1 LTNAVKHGMLY
12 AIEQS
17 GDIML
22 HIVGID
28 IGSVALSMV
37 VMDEK
42 GAVSN
47 SFYQFHQGAIADTL
61 RQMLS
66 RIEITRIGGIAMTQ
80 SGPDLLQNAER
91 FDSQIAM
98 IAAVKKY
105 HDEIGSILFVGG
117 ENFGLITF
125 NKEGDYERFR
135 SNSSCAAGT
144 GSFLDQQAK
153 RLNLKSIETLST
165 VAFCNQSNTPKIA
178 TRCAV
183 FAKTDLIHAQQE
195 GYSVGQISDGL
206 CEGLAKNVI
215 DALIPD
221 SNIRTPLILAG
232 GVSMNSGVV
241 KHFRDLLQSEPI
253 IGEYSPLYG
262 AIGAALLYREEI
274 EPAPLGAK
282 SWDELF
288 ISEQKEKTYGYP
300 PLQLTLSR
308 YPEFSTN
315 SSYLYQPENNHAA
328 IEVDIYRPVQK
339 IQDVYLGI
347 DIGSTS
353 TKAVLINSQNDVL
366 AGLYTQTSGQPVKAV
381 QALFEAI
388 ANIAENL
395 ACEFVFDG
403 VGATGSGR
411 KFIGR
416 IINADLIIDEI
427 TAHARAAFELNNE
440 ADTII
445 EIGGQDAKFTTMK
458 NGMVTS
464 SVMNNVCAAGTGSF
478 IEEQANKLSVP
489 LTDYAARALNTPSPI
504 SSDRCT
510 VFMERDINN
519 YLTEGYSVNEVL
531 ASVLHSVCENYLAK
545 VAVEAAIG
553 QSVCFQ
559 GATARNQALVAA
571 FEHRLKKPIFVSK
584 FCHLTGALG
593 SALILAENAVHHSAF
608 RGLTLYR
615 ENIPVE
621 NEVCELCRNNCKI
634 NKVTVQGETVAFGFL
649 CGRDYDTKHYVVT
662 SKKQYDL
669 IKLRS
674 LVFPLAKKPASFKK
688 RVKIGIPNA
697 LYLAE
702 EMPLW
707 KHFFATLGV
716 ETVTSENLKNA
727 IKTGKKLAGAEFCA
741 PMNAFFG
748 HVQHLAD
755 KCDYIF
761 LPFYLEAAKGKDED
775 FRYYCYYTQ
784 FAAALSAGMKSL
796 HLKNKTI
803 MPVIDHHSFQS
814 RIELFSILKSI
825 LNTGYWEIYNAYEA
839 ALAFYN
845 EGRSNL
851 LNVYEREKPADGE
864 ISVALLGRPY
874 AIMQNA
880 MNKGIPD
887 IFSSLNIKSFYQ
899 DMLPIDAEDLS
910 EIDPLLK
917 RMHWNYAARI
927 LKTALY
933 IARTPGLYPVYVT
946 SFKCSPDS
954 FTLDYFKRIMDKYG
968 KPYLILELDEHDSNV
983 GYETR
988 IEAAVRSF
996 NNHHKNK
1003 NLRRRSS
1010 HALPLNSES
1019 TDKIKGKTLLFPCF
1033 DPINSKLLEAVF
1045 IKEGVDARMVPLT
1058 EKMIQR
1064 GLRTNAGQC
1073 LPVNLIA
1080 QSYMDYIEENLLD
1093 PAQTVGWIFDSHV
1106 SCNIRLYPQLIKG
1119 IMEAAGHG
1127 METVE
1132 VYLGSLSL
1140 GDISMQASIEAYF
1153 AHMFGGM
1160 LRKIGCK
1167 IRPYEREK
1175 GMTDKVIAQSINV
1188 LYNTFLGGR
1197 SKDDDLTRV
1206 INLFKKIET
1215 LPGRRPKVAIFGDM
1229 YARDNDVFNQDLIHC
1244 IEAYGGEVITTPFN
1258 EFAKLI
1264 ANPYMRRWFLEGE
1277 FIDVLL
1283 AKTLITLVNQLEKSY
1298 YKIFNELLNEP
1309 ALDGDIDYKKIYD
1322 QFNVTVQH
1330 FGESTDNLL
1339 KITAQ
1344 MQHYPDISL
1353 FVQTNPAFCCAGLVT
1368 ESMASRIE
1376 EYTGVPVVTLNY
1388 DGTGKNINSKIS
1400 PYIKFPRRK
1409 ATVKVVG

>member
-1 LTNAVKHGMLY
+1 MLQ
-12 AIEQS
+12 I
-17 GDIML
+17 I
-22 HIVGID
+22 GID
-28 IGSVALSMV
+28 IGSVALSV
-37 VMDEK
+37 VAVDEK
-42 GAVSN
+42 GAVVN
-47 SFYQFHQGAIADTL
+47 SYYQFHSGAIADTL
-61 RQMLS
+61 RLLLDNIDISQ
-66 RIEITRIGGIAMTQ
+66 IGGIAMTA
-80 SGPDLLQNAER
+80 SGPAILQDVER
-91 FDSQIAM
+91 FDTQIAM

-105 HDEIGSILFVGG
+105 HAEVGSILFVGG

-125 NKEGDYERFR
+125 NEQGDYERFR

-195 GYSVGQISDGL
+195 GYSIGQISDGL

-215 DALIPD
+215 DSLIPD
-221 SNIRTPLILAG
+221 SNIHTPLILAG
-232 GVSMNSGVV
+232 GVSMNSAVV
-241 KHFRDLLQSEPI
+241 KHFRNLLQVEPI
-253 IGEYSPLYG
+253 IGEYSHLYG
-262 AIGAALLYREEI
+262 AIGAALLYLEEAHP
-274 EPAPLGAK
+274 EPLSVKA
-282 SWDELF
+282 WDDLF
-288 ISEQKEKTYGYP
+288 EKENKEKTYGYP
-300 PLQLTLSR
+300 PLQLTLSS
-308 YPEFSTN
+308 YPEFTTSV
-315 SSYLYQPENNHAA
+315 SYLYKPGNNKHAA
-328 IEVDIYRPVQK
+328 VEVDVYQPLQNK
-339 IQDVYLGI
+339 QAVYLGI

-353 TKAVLINSQNDVL
+353 TKAVLINDRNEVL
-366 AGLYTQTSGQPVKAV
+366 TGLYTQTSAQPVKAV
-381 QALFEAI
+381 QAIFEAI
-388 ANIAENL
+388 DNIAQKH
-395 ACEFVFDG
+395 ACEFIFDG

-427 TAHARAAFELNNE
+427 TAHARAAYELNNE

-445 EIGGQDAKFTTMK
+445 EIGGQDAKFTTMN

-478 IEEQANKLSVP
+478 IEEQAVKLDIR
-489 LTDYAARALNTPSPI
+489 LTDYASRAINTPAPI

-519 YLTEGYSVNEVL
+519 YLTEGYSVDEVL

-545 VAVEAAIG
+545 VAVEANIG
-553 QSVCFQ
+553 QSICFQ

-593 SALILAENAVHHSAF
+593 SALILAENAVRNSAF
-608 RGLTLYR
+608 RGISLYA

-621 NEVCELCRNNCKI
+621 NEVCELCHNNCKI
-634 NKVTVQGETVAFGFL
+634 NKVTVLGDTVAFGFL
-649 CGRDYDTKHYVVT
+649 CGRDYDTKHYVGT
-662 SKKQYDL
+662 TKQHYDL
-669 IKLRS
+669 IKERS
-674 LVFPLAKKPASFKK
+674 KVFPEAKRPAAFKK
-688 RVKIGIPNA
+688 RVRIGIPHA

-716 ETVTSENLKNA
+716 ETVTSEHLKNA
-727 IKTGKKLAGAEFCA
+727 IKSGKKLAGAEFCA

-748 HVQHLAD
+748 HVQYLAD

-761 LPFYLEAAKGKDED
+761 LPVYLEAIKQKDED

-784 FAAALSAGMKSL
+784 FAATLSAGTKSL
-796 HLKNKTI
+796 RLKNKTI
-803 MPVIDHHSFQS
+803 MPVIDHRSFQS

-839 ALAFYN
+839 ALSYYA
-845 EGRSNL
+845 EGRNNL
-851 LNVYEREKPADGE
+851 LNVYEREKPGPGK

-874 AIMQNA
+874 SIMQKS

-887 IFSSLNIKSFYQ
+887 IFSALNIKPFYQ
-899 DMLPIDAEDLS
+899 DMLPADKEDTS

-917 RMHWNYAARI
+917 RIHWNYAARI
-927 LKTALY
+927 LKAALY

-954 FTLDYFKRIMDKYG
+954 FSLEYFKRIMDKYS

-988 IEAAVRSF
+988 IESAVRSF
-996 NNHHKNK
+996 NNHNQNK
-1003 NLRRRSS
+1003 DLRLISS
-1010 HALPLNSES
+1010 RDLPLNSES
-1019 TDKIKGKTLLFPCF
+1019 TSKIKGKTLLIPCF
-1033 DPINSKLLEAVF
+1033 DPINSRLLEAVF
-1045 IKEGVDARMVPLT
+1045 IKEGIDARMVPLT
-1058 EKMIQR
+1058 ERIIQR
-1064 GLRTNAGQC
+1064 GLRTNTGQC
-1073 LPVNLIA
+1073 LPVNLMA
-1080 QSYMDYIEENLLD
+1080 ESYMDYIEENLLD
-1093 PAQTVGWIFDSHV
+1093 PAQTVGWCFDSHV
-1106 SCNIRLYPQLIKG
+1106 ACNIRLYPQYMKS

-1127 METVE
+1127 MEKVDMY
-1132 VYLGSLSL
+1132 VGSISLS
-1140 GDISMQASIEAYF
+1140 DISMQASIEAYF

-1167 IRPYEREK
+1167 IRPYEKEK
-1175 GMTDKVIAQSINV
+1175 GMTDKMIAQSVNI
-1188 LYNTFLGGR
+1188 LYNTLLGGR

-1215 LPGRRPKVAIFGDM
+1215 VPGRRPKVAIFGDM
-1229 YARDNDVFNQDLIHC
+1229 YARDNDVFNQHLIQC
-1244 IEAYGGEVITTPFN
+1244 IEEYGGEVITTPFN
-1258 EFAKLI
+1258 EFVKLI
-1264 ANPYMRRWFLEGE
+1264 ATPYMRRWFLEGE
-1277 FIDVLL
+1277 FMDVLVT
-1283 AKTLITLVNQLEKSY
+1283 KTLITLVNQLEKSY
-1298 YKIFNELLNEP
+1298 YKIFNELLDEP
-1309 ALDGDIDYKKIYD
+1309 SFGAAIDYKKIYD
-1322 QFNVTVQH
+1322 NFDVTVQH

-1339 KITAQ
+1339 KISTL

-1368 ESMASRIE
+1368 EAMASRIE

-1388 DGTGKNINSKIS
+1388 DGAGKNINSKIS

-1409 ATVKVVG
+1409 TDRL

>member
-1 LTNAVKHGMLY
+1 MPYTL
-12 AIEQS
+12 
-17 GDIML
+17 
-22 HIVGID
+22 GID
-28 IGSVALSMV
+28 IGSVALSIALL
-37 VMDEK
+37 DEN
-42 GAVSN
+42 GAVVN
-47 SFYQFHQGAIADTL
+47 SSYQFHQGAIVDTL
-61 RQMLS
+61 RRMLS
-66 RIEITRIGGIAMTQ
+66 GIDMNRVGGIAMTQ
-80 SGPDLLQNAER
+80 SGPDILR
-91 FDSQIAM
+91 DVPRYDTQIAM

-105 HDEIGSILFVGG
+105 HETVGSILFIGG

-165 VAFCNQSNTPKIA
+165 VAFCNHSNTPKIA

-195 GYSVGQISDGL
+195 GYSIGQISDGL

-215 DALIPD
+215 DTLIPD
-221 SNIRTPLILAG
+221 SSIPSPLILAG
-232 GVSMNSGVV
+232 GVSMNAAVI
-241 KHFRDLLQSEPI
+241 KHFRNLLGTEPI
-253 IGEYSPLYG
+253 IGEHSHLYG
-262 AIGAALLYREEI
+262 AIGAALLYHEET
-274 EPAPLGAK
+274 ARGPLNLK
-282 SWDELF
+282 SWDDLF
-288 ISEQKEKTYGYP
+288 TNENKEKIYGYP
-300 PLQLTLSR
+300 PLQLKRSC
-308 YPEFSTN
+308 YPEFAADTR
-315 SSYLYQPENNHAA
+315 YLHQPGNKSAA
-328 IEVDIYRPVQK
+328 IEVDIYTPLQNREK
-339 IQDVYLGI
+339 VYLGI

-353 TKAVLINSQNDVL
+353 TKAVLINSHNDVL
-366 AGLYTQTSGQPVKAV
+366 VGLYTQTAGQPVKAV
-381 QALFEAI
+381 QAIFEAI
-388 ANIAENL
+388 DHL
-395 ACEFVFDG
+395 ARKHTCEFIFDG

-427 TAHARAAFELNNE
+427 TAHARAAYELNHE

-489 LTDYAARALNTPSPI
+489 LSEYAARAMNTSSPI

-519 YLTEGYSVNEVL
+519 YLSEGYSVDEVL

-545 VAVEAAIG
+545 VAVEAGIG
-553 QSVCFQ
+553 QNVCFQ
-559 GATARNQALVAA
+559 GATARNRALIAA
-571 FEHRLKKPIFVSK
+571 FEHRLKKPIFVSQ

-593 SALILAENAVHHSAF
+593 SALILAENAVQNSAF
-608 RGLTLYR
+608 RGLGLHR
-615 ENIPVE
+615 ETIPVE
-621 NEVCELCRNNCKI
+621 NEVCELCHNNCKI

-649 CGRDYDTKHYVVT
+649 CGRDYDTKHYVGT
-662 SKKQYDL
+662 SKKHYDL
-669 IKLRS
+669 IKERAK
-674 LVFPLAKKPASFKK
+674 VFPLARKPAAFKK
-688 RVKIGIPNA
+688 SVRIGIPNA

-716 ETVTSENLKNA
+716 ETVTSEGFKNA

-761 LPFYLEAAKGKDED
+761 LPFYLEADKKKNED
-775 FRYYCYYTQ
+775 YRYYCYYTQ
-784 FAAALSAGMKSL
+784 FAATLSAGIKSMR
-796 HLKNKTI
+796 LKNKAI
-803 MPVIDHHSFQS
+803 MPIIDHHSFQS

-825 LNTGYWEIYNAYEA
+825 LDTGYWEIYNAYEA
-839 ALAFYN
+839 ALAFYD
-845 EGRSNL
+845 EGRTNL
-851 LNVYEREKPADGE
+851 LNVYEREKPADHQ

-874 AIMQNA
+874 AIMQNS

-887 IFSSLNIKSFYQ
+887 IFSALNVKTFYQ
-899 DMLPIDAEDLS
+899 DMLPVEKEDLS
-910 EIDPLLK
+910 EIEPLLK
-917 RMHWNYAARI
+917 RMHWNYAAKI
-927 LKTALY
+927 LKASLR

-954 FTLDYFKRIMDKYG
+954 FTLEYFKRIMDKYS

-1003 NLRRRSS
+1003 DLRLLPSRP
-1010 HALPLNSES
+1010 LPLNSES
-1019 TDKIKGKTLLFPCF
+1019 ISKIKDKTLLFPCF

-1045 IKEGVDARMVPLT
+1045 LKEGVDARMVPLT
-1058 EKMIQR
+1058 EKTIQR

-1080 QSYMDYIEENLLD
+1080 QSYMDYIQDNLLD

-1119 IMEAAGHG
+1119 LMESAGHG
-1127 METVE
+1127 LEHVE
-1132 VYLGSLSL
+1132 IYVGSISLSE
-1140 GDISMQASIEAYF
+1140 ISMQASIEAYF

-1160 LRKIGCK
+1160 LRKVGCR

-1175 GMTDKVIAQSINV
+1175 GMTDKVIAESLTI
-1188 LYNTFLGGR
+1188 LYNTLLGGR
-1197 SKDDDLTRV
+1197 SKDDDLIKV
-1206 INLFKKIET
+1206 MNLFKKIET
-1215 LPGRRPKVAIFGDM
+1215 LPGHRPKVAIFGDL

-1244 IEAYGGEVITTPFN
+1244 IEGYGGEVIITPFN

-1264 ANPYMRRWFLEGE
+1264 ASPYMRRWFMEGE
-1277 FIDVLL
+1277 FMDVLFT
-1283 AKTLITLVNQLEKSY
+1283 KTLIALVNQLEKSY
-1298 YKIFNELLNEP
+1298 YKIFNDVLNEP
-1309 ALDGDIDYKKIYD
+1309 PQGGDIDYKKIYEHFD
-1322 QFNVTVQH
+1322 VTVQH

-1339 KITAQ
+1339 KISAL

-1368 ESMASRIE
+1368 EAMAARIE
-1376 EYTGVPVVTLNY
+1376 EYTGVPIVTLNY
-1388 DGTGKNINSKIS
+1388 DGTGKNINSKVS
-1400 PYIKFPRRK
+1400 PYIRFPRRK
-1409 ATVKVVG
+1409 PAAAVFR

>member
-1 LTNAVKHGMLY
+1 M
-12 AIEQS
+12 S
-17 GDIML
+17 

-28 IGSVALSMV
+28 IGSVALSV
-37 VMDEK
+37 VVVDEK
-42 GAVSN
+42 GAVIN
-47 SFYQFHQGAIADTL
+47 SFYQFHTGAISDTL
-61 RQMLS
+61 RSILNNIDIK
-66 RIEITRIGGIAMTQ
+66 RVGGIAMTL
-80 SGPDLLQNAER
+80 SGPEIFSNVSRYDT
-91 FDSQIAM
+91 QIAM

-105 HDEIGSILFVGG
+105 HAEVGSILFVGG

-125 NKEGDYERFR
+125 NELGDYERFR

-153 RLNLKSIETLST
+153 RLNLKSIETLSS

-195 GYSVGQISDGL
+195 GYSIGQISDGL

-215 DALIPD
+215 DTLIPD
-221 SNIRTPLILAG
+221 SKIHTPLILAG
-232 GVSMNSGVV
+232 GVSMNSAVV
-241 KHFRDLLQSEPI
+241 KHFRNLLQAEPI
-253 IGEYSPLYG
+253 IGEHSHLYG
-262 AIGAALLYREEI
+262 AIGAALLYLEETV
-274 EPAPLGAK
+274 PAPLGAK
-282 SWDELF
+282 VWDELF
-288 ISEQKEKTYGYP
+288 VLEKKEKTYGYP
-300 PLQLTLSR
+300 PLQLTLSS
-308 YPEFSTN
+308 YPEFFTAA
-315 SSYLYQPENNHAA
+315 SYLYKPGNNHAA
-328 IEVDIYRPVQK
+328 IEVDIYKPLQK
-339 IQDVYLGI
+339 KQAVYLGM

-353 TKAVLINSQNDVL
+353 TKAVLINNQNVVL
-366 AGLYTQTSGQPVKAV
+366 IGLYTQTAGQPVTAV

-388 ANIAENL
+388 DNISQIHS
-395 ACEFVFDG
+395 CEFIFDG
-403 VGATGSGR
+403 VGVTGSGR

-427 TAHARAAFELNNE
+427 TAHARAAYELNNE

-445 EIGGQDAKFTTMK
+445 EIGGQDAKFTTMQ

-478 IEEQANKLSVP
+478 IEEQAVKLGVS
-489 LTDYAARALNTPSPI
+489 LSDYAGRAINTPSPV

-519 YLTEGYSVNEVL
+519 YLTEGYTVDEVL
-531 ASVLHSVCENYLAK
+531 ASVLHSVCENYLTK
-545 VAVEAAIG
+545 VAVEASIG

-571 FEHRLKKPIFVSK
+571 FEHRLNKPIFVSQ

-593 SALILAENAVHHSAF
+593 SALILAENAVRNSAF
-608 RGLTLYR
+608 RGLSLYL

-621 NEVCELCRNNCKI
+621 NEICELCQNNCKI

-649 CGRDYDTKHYVVT
+649 CGRDYDTKHYVGST
-662 SKKQYDL
+662 KKNYDL
-669 IKLRS
+669 IKERS
-674 LVFPLAKKPASFKK
+674 KVFPLAKKPATFKK
-688 RVKIGIPNA
+688 SVRIGIPHA

-716 ETVTSENLKNA
+716 ETITSENLKNA
-727 IKTGKKLAGAEFCA
+727 IKSGKKMAGAEFCA
-741 PMNAFFG
+741 PLNAFFG
-748 HVQHLAD
+748 HVQYLAD
-755 KCDYIF
+755 KCDFIF
-761 LPFYLEAAKGKDED
+761 LPVYLEAAKQKDED
-775 FRYYCYYTQ
+775 YRFYCYYTQ
-784 FAAALSAGMKSL
+784 FAATLSAGMKSL

-839 ALAFYN
+839 ALSFYY
-845 EGRSNL
+845 EGRDNL
-851 LNVYEREKPADGE
+851 LNVYQREKPDAGK

-874 AIMQNA
+874 AIMQNS

-887 IFSSLNIKSFYQ
+887 IFSALNIKTFYQ
-899 DMLPIDAEDLS
+899 DMLPVDQEDLT
-910 EIDPLLK
+910 EIEPLLK
-917 RMHWNYAARI
+917 RMHWNYAAQI
-927 LKTALY
+927 LKAALY

-954 FTLDYFKRIMDKYG
+954 FSLEYFKRIMDKYS

-996 NNHHKNK
+996 DNHHKNK
-1003 NLRRRSS
+1003 NLRLVSS
-1010 HALPLNSES
+1010 RELPLNSETTS
-1019 TDKIKGKTLLFPCF
+1019 KIKDKTLLFPCF

-1045 IKEGVDARMVPLT
+1045 IKEGIDARMVPLT
-1058 EKMIQR
+1058 EKIIRR
-1064 GLRTNAGQC
+1064 GLRTNTGQC
-1073 LPVNLIA
+1073 LPVNLMA
-1080 QSYMDYIEENLLD
+1080 QSYMDYIDENLLD
-1093 PAQTVGWIFDSHV
+1093 PAQTVGWCFDSHV
-1106 SCNIRLYPQLIKG
+1106 ACNIRLYPQFMKG
-1119 IMEAAGHG
+1119 IMETAGKG
-1127 METVE
+1127 MEKVDMY
-1132 VYLGSLSL
+1132 VGSISLS
-1140 GDISMQASIEAYF
+1140 DISMQASIEAYF

-1167 IRPYEREK
+1167 IRPYEKEK
-1175 GMTDKVIAQSINV
+1175 GMTDKLIAQSVNI
-1188 LYNTFLGGR
+1188 LYNTLLGGR
-1197 SKDDDLTRV
+1197 SKDDDLTKV

-1215 LPGRRPKVAIFGDM
+1215 VPGHRPKVAIFGDM
-1229 YARDNDVFNQDLIHC
+1229 YARDNDVFNQNLIQC
-1244 IEAYGGEVITTPFN
+1244 IEEYGGEVITTPFN

-1277 FIDVLL
+1277 FMDVLVT
-1283 AKTLITLVNQLEKSY
+1283 KTMITLVNQLEKSY

-1309 ALDGDIDYKKIYD
+1309 SLTTTIDYKTIYD
-1322 QFNVTVQH
+1322 KYDVTVQH

-1339 KITAQ
+1339 KISAL
-1344 MQHYPDISL
+1344 MEHYPDISL

-1368 ESMASRIE
+1368 EAMASRIE
-1376 EYTGVPVVTLNY
+1376 EYTGVPIVTLNY

-1400 PYIKFPRRK
+1400 PYIKYPRRK
-1409 ATVKVVG
+1409 AIAVHGRVKVR

>member
-1 LTNAVKHGMLY
+1 MLN
-12 AIEQS
+12 
-17 GDIML
+17 
-22 HIVGID
+22 IVGID
-28 IGSVALSMV
+28 IGSVALSV
-37 VMDEK
+37 VLIDK
-42 GAVSN
+42 NGTVVDT
-47 SFYQFHQGAIADTL
+47 FYEFHRGAIADTL
-61 RQMLS
+61 REILR
-66 RIEITRIGGIAMTQ
+66 RIDIDQVGGIAMTQ
-80 SGPDLLQNAER
+80 SGPDVLEGVPRYDAK
-91 FDSQIAM
+91 IAM
-98 IAAVKKY
+98 IAAVKRY
-105 HDEIGSILFVGG
+105 HESVGSIIFIGG

-165 VAFCNQSNTPKIA
+165 VAFCNAGNIPKIA

-195 GYSVGQISDGL
+195 GYSIGQISDGL

-215 DALIPD
+215 DTLIPD
-221 SNIRTPLILAG
+221 SNICTPLVVAG
-232 GVSMNSGVV
+232 GVSMNAAVI
-241 KHFRDLLQSEPI
+241 KHFRNLLGAEPI
-253 IGEYSPLYG
+253 ISDHSHLYG
-262 AIGAALLYREEI
+262 AIGAALLHLEDSRLERMD
-274 EPAPLGAK
+274 AGN
-282 SWDELF
+282 WDDLF
-288 ISEQKEKTYGYP
+288 VHENKEKIFGYP
-300 PLQLTLSR
+300 RLQ
-308 YPEFSTN
+308 FSL
-315 SSYLYQPENNHAA
+315 SSYPDFSSHMSFLYEPKAAAAA
-328 IEVDIYRPVQK
+328 IEVDIYRPLQK
-339 IQDVYLGI
+339 EQEVYLGI
-347 DIGSTS
+347 DVGSTS
-353 TKAVLINSQNDVL
+353 TKAVLINRHNEVL
-366 AGLYTQTSGQPVKAV
+366 VGLYTQTAGQPVKAV
-381 QALFEAI
+381 QGLFEAI
-388 ANIAENL
+388 DDVAHRQSCTFI
-395 ACEFVFDG
+395 FDG
-403 VGATGSGR
+403 VGTTGSGR
-411 KFIGR
+411 KFVGR

-427 TAHARAAFELNNE
+427 TAHARAAFELNND

-478 IEEQANKLSVP
+478 IEEQANKLGVG
-489 LTDYAARALNTPSPI
+489 LADYSARAMNTASPI

-519 YLTEGYSVNEVL
+519 YLTEGYSVDEVL

-559 GATARNQALVAA
+559 GATARNRALVAA
-571 FEHRLKKPIFVSK
+571 FEHRLKKPIFVSP

-593 SALILAENAVHHSAF
+593 SALILAENAVCNSAF
-608 RGLTLYR
+608 RGLGICR
-615 ENIPVE
+615 EDIPVE
-621 NEVCELCRNNCKI
+621 NEVCELCHNNCKI
-634 NKVTVQGETVAFGFL
+634 NKVTVQKETVAFGFL
-649 CGRDYDTKHYVVT
+649 CGRDYDTKHYVGT

-669 IKLRS
+669 IRERNR
-674 LVFPLAKKPASFKK
+674 VFPLGNNRTAFKK
-688 RVKIGIPNA
+688 SVRIGIPNA

-716 ETVTSENLKNA
+716 ETVTSEGFKNA

-748 HVQHLAD
+748 HVQYLVD

-761 LPFYLEAAKGKDED
+761 LPFYLEAAKQKDED
-775 FRYYCYYTQ
+775 YRYYCYYTQ
-784 FAAALSAGMKSL
+784 FAATLSAGMKSMR
-796 HLKNKTI
+796 LKNKAI

-839 ALAFYN
+839 ALAFYT
-845 EGRSNL
+845 EGRANL
-851 LNVYEREKPADGE
+851 LNVYKREKPADNS

-874 AIMQNA
+874 AIMQNS

-887 IFSSLNIKSFYQ
+887 IFSALGIKTFYQ
-899 DMLPIDAEDLS
+899 DMLPTEQKDLS
-910 EIDPLLK
+910 EIEPLLK
-917 RMHWNYAARI
+917 RIHWTHAARI
-927 LKTALY
+927 LKAALY
-933 IARTPGLYPVYVT
+933 IAHTPDLYPVYVT

-954 FTLDYFKRIMDKYG
+954 FTLEYFKRIMDKYG

-996 NNHHKNK
+996 KNHHHNK
-1003 NLRRRSS
+1003 DLRLISTRQ
-1010 HALPLNSES
+1010 LPLNSS
-1019 TDKIKGKTLLFPCF
+1019 SISKIKDKTLLFPCF

-1045 IKEGVDARMVPLT
+1045 LKEGVDARMVPLT
-1058 EKMIQR
+1058 DKTIQR
-1064 GLRTNAGQC
+1064 GLRTNTGQC

-1080 QSYMDYIEENLLD
+1080 QSYMDYIEDNLLD

-1106 SCNIRLYPQLIKG
+1106 ACNIRLYPELIKG

-1127 METVE
+1127 MEHVD
-1132 VYLGSLSL
+1132 VYIGSLSL
-1140 GDISMQASIEAYF
+1140 SEISMQASIEAYF

-1160 LRKIGCK
+1160 LRKVGCR
-1167 IRPYEREK
+1167 IRPYEKEK
-1175 GMTDKVIAQSINV
+1175 GVTDRVIAQALTI
-1188 LYNTFLGGR
+1188 LYNTLLGGR
-1197 SKDDDLTRV
+1197 SKDDDLSKV
-1206 INLFKKIET
+1206 MNLFKKIET
-1215 LPGRRPKVAIFGDM
+1215 VPGHRPKVAIFGDM

-1244 IEAYGGEVITTPFN
+1244 IEEYGGEVITTPFN

-1264 ANPYMRRWFLEGE
+1264 ASPYMRRWFLEGE
-1277 FIDVLL
+1277 FMDVIFT
-1283 AKTLITLVNQLEKSY
+1283 KTLIALVNQLEKSY

-1309 ALDGDIDYKKIYD
+1309 SLGSDIDYKKIYD
-1322 QFNVTVQH
+1322 HFDITVQH
-1330 FGESTDNLL
+1330 FGESADNLL
-1339 KITAQ
+1339 KISAL

-1368 ESMASRIE
+1368 EAMAARIE
-1376 EYTGVPVVTLNY
+1376 EYTGVPIVTLNY
-1388 DGTGKNINSKIS
+1388 DGTGKNINSKVS

-1409 ATVKVVG
+1409 AAHAVSR

>member
-1 LTNAVKHGMLY
+1 MS
-12 AIEQS
+12 Q
-17 GDIML
+17 
-22 HIVGID
+22 IVGID
-28 IGSVALSMV
+28 IGSVALSV
-37 VMDEK
+37 VVVDEK
-42 GAVSN
+42 GAVIN
-47 SFYQFHQGAIADTL
+47 SFYQFHSGAIRDTL
-61 RQMLS
+61 RLILDNIDIK
-66 RIEITRIGGIAMTQ
+66 RVGGIAMTL
-80 SGPDLLQNAER
+80 SGPEIFSDVSR
-91 FDSQIAM
+91 YDTQIAM

-105 HDEIGSILFVGG
+105 HAEAGSILFVGG

-125 NKEGDYERFR
+125 NDQGDYERFR

-153 RLNLKSIETLST
+153 RLNLKSIETLSS
-165 VAFCNQSNTPKIA
+165 VAFCNQSDTPKIA

-195 GYSVGQISDGL
+195 GYSIGQISDGL

-215 DALIPD
+215 DTLIPD
-221 SNIRTPLILAG
+221 SKIHTPLILAG
-232 GVSMNSGVV
+232 GVSMNSAVV
-241 KHFRDLLQSEPI
+241 KHFRSLLQAEPI
-253 IGEYSPLYG
+253 IGEYSHLYG
-262 AIGAALLYREEI
+262 AIGAALLYLEETV
-274 EPAPLGAK
+274 PVPPGVK
-282 SWDELF
+282 VWDDLF
-288 ISEQKEKTYGYP
+288 VLENKDKTYGYP
-300 PLQLTLSR
+300 PLQLTLSS
-308 YPEFSTN
+308 YPEFSTTQ
-315 SSYLYQPENNHAA
+315 SYFYKPGNNHAV
-328 IEVDIYRPVQK
+328 IEVDIYKPLQK
-339 IQDVYLGI
+339 KQAVYLGI

-353 TKAVLINSQNDVL
+353 TKAVLINSQNEVL
-366 AGLYTQTSGQPVKAV
+366 IGLYTQTAGQPVKAV

-388 ANIAENL
+388 DNISRKHS
-395 ACEFVFDG
+395 CEFIFDG

-427 TAHARAAFELNNE
+427 TAHARAAYELNNE

-445 EIGGQDAKFTTMK
+445 EIGGQDAKFTTMQ

-478 IEEQANKLSVP
+478 IEEQAVKLGVS
-489 LTDYAARALNTPSPI
+489 LTDYAGRAINTPAPV

-519 YLTEGYSVNEVL
+519 YLTEGYTVDEVL

-545 VAVEAAIG
+545 VAVEASIG

-559 GATARNQALVAA
+559 GATARNRALVAA
-571 FEHRLKKPIFVSK
+571 FEHRLNKPIFVSQ

-593 SALILAENAVHHSAF
+593 SALILAENAVKDSAF
-608 RGLTLYR
+608 RGLSLYS

-621 NEVCELCRNNCKI
+621 NEICELCQNNCKI

-649 CGRDYDTKHYVVT
+649 CGRDYDTKHYVGST
-662 SKKQYDL
+662 RKQYDL
-669 IKLRS
+669 IKERS
-674 LVFPLAKKPASFKK
+674 LVFPLAKRPATFKK
-688 RVKIGIPNA
+688 SVRVGIPHA

-716 ETVTSENLKNA
+716 ETITSEGLKNA
-727 IKTGKKLAGAEFCA
+727 IKFGKKIAGAEFCA

-748 HVQHLAD
+748 HVEYLAD

-761 LPFYLEAAKGKDED
+761 LPVYLEAVKQKDED
-775 FRYYCYYTQ
+775 YRYYCYYTQ
-784 FAAALSAGMKSL
+784 FAATLSAGMKSL
-796 HLKNKTI
+796 RLKNKTI
-803 MPVIDHHSFQS
+803 MPVIDHQSFQS

-839 ALAFYN
+839 ALSFYS
-845 EGRSNL
+845 EGCNNL
-851 LNVYEREKPADGE
+851 LNIYQREKPAAGK
-864 ISVALLGRPY
+864 IGVALLGRPY
-874 AIMQNA
+874 AIMQNS
-880 MNKGIPD
+880 MNKGIPG
-887 IFSSLNIKSFYQ
+887 IFSTLNIKTFYQ
-899 DMLPIDAEDLS
+899 DMLPVNQDDLT

-917 RMHWNYAARI
+917 RIHWNYAARI
-927 LKTALY
+927 LKAALY

-954 FTLDYFKRIMDKYG
+954 FSLEYFKRIMDKYS
-968 KPYLILELDEHDSNV
+968 KPYLILELDEHGSNV

-996 NNHHKNK
+996 NNHNKNK
-1003 NLRRRSS
+1003 NLRLISTR
-1010 HALPLNSES
+1010 ALPLNSES
-1019 TDKIKGKTLLFPCF
+1019 TAKIKDKTLLLPCF
-1033 DPINSKLLEAVF
+1033 DPINSKLLEAVY
-1045 IKEGVDARMVPLT
+1045 IKEGIDARMVPLT
-1058 EKMIQR
+1058 DSIIRR
-1064 GLRTNAGQC
+1064 GLRTNSGQC
-1073 LPVNLIA
+1073 LPVNLMA

-1093 PAQTVGWIFDSHV
+1093 PAQTAGWCFDSHV
-1106 SCNIRLYPQLIKG
+1106 ACNIRLYPQFIKG
-1119 IMEAAGHG
+1119 IMETAGKG
-1127 METVE
+1127 MEKVE
-1132 VYLGSLSL
+1132 MYTGSISLS
-1140 GDISMQASIEAYF
+1140 DISLQASIDAYF

-1167 IRPYEREK
+1167 IRPYEKEK
-1175 GMTDKVIAQSINV
+1175 GMTDKLIAQSVNI
-1188 LYNTFLGGR
+1188 LYNTLLGGR
-1197 SKDDDLTRV
+1197 SKDDDLAKV
-1206 INLFKKIET
+1206 ISLFKKIET
-1215 LPGRRPKVAIFGDM
+1215 IPGSRPKVAIFGDM
-1229 YARDNDVFNQDLIHC
+1229 YVRDNDVFNQDLIHC
-1244 IEAYGGEVITTPFN
+1244 IEEYGGEVITTPFN

-1277 FIDVLL
+1277 FIDVLVTK
-1283 AKTLITLVNQLEKSY
+1283 ALITLVNQLEKSY

-1309 ALDGDIDYKKIYD
+1309 SLTTAINYKNIYD
-1322 QFNVTVQH
+1322 KYDVTVQH

-1339 KITAQ
+1339 KISAL
-1344 MQHYPDISL
+1344 MEHYPGISL

-1368 ESMASRIE
+1368 EAMASRIE

-1409 ATVKVVG
+1409 AVMVNNRVKVR

>member
-1 LTNAVKHGMLY
+1 
-12 AIEQS
+12 
-17 GDIML
+17 ML

-28 IGSVALSMV
+28 IGSVALSV
-37 VMDEK
+37 VVIDEN
-42 GAVSN
+42 GSEIN

-61 RQMLS
+61 RRMLEGLDIS
-66 RIEITRIGGIAMTQ
+66 RIGGIAMTL
-80 SGPDLLQNAER
+80 SGPDILQNVQR
-91 FDSQIAM
+91 YDTQIAM

-105 HDEIGSILFVGG
+105 HAEIGSILFVGG

-125 NKEGDYERFR
+125 NEQGDYERFR

-153 RLNLKSIETLST
+153 RLNLKSIETLSN

-195 GYSVGQISDGL
+195 GYSIGQISDGL

-215 DALIPD
+215 DTLIPD
-221 SNIRTPLILAG
+221 SKIHTPLILAG
-232 GVSMNSGVV
+232 GVSMNSAVV
-241 KHFRDLLQSEPI
+241 KHFRNLLQAKPI
-253 IGEYSPLYG
+253 IGEHSHLYG
-262 AIGAALLYREEI
+262 AIGAALLYLEETT
-274 EPAPLGAK
+274 PVPLRAD

-288 ISEQKEKTYGYP
+288 IKENKEKTYGYP
-300 PLQLTLSR
+300 PMQLTLSN
-308 YPEFSTN
+308 YPEFSTAA
-315 SSYLYQPENNHAA
+315 SYMYKPGNNHTA
-328 IEVDIYRPVQK
+328 IEVDIYKPLQNK
-339 IQDVYLGI
+339 QTVYLGI

-353 TKAVLINSQNDVL
+353 TKAVLINSQHEVL
-366 AGLYTQTSGQPVKAV
+366 IGLYTQTSGQPVTAV

-388 ANIAENL
+388 ENISKEHS
-395 ACEFVFDG
+395 CEFIFDG

-427 TAHARAAFELNNE
+427 TAHARAAYELNNK

-445 EIGGQDAKFTTMK
+445 EIGGQDAKFTTMQ

-478 IEEQANKLSVP
+478 IEEQAVKLGVS
-489 LTDYAARALNTPSPI
+489 LSDYAGRAINTPSPV

-519 YLTEGYSVNEVL
+519 YLTEGYTVDEVL

-545 VAVEAAIG
+545 VSVEASIG
-553 QSVCFQ
+553 QNVCFQ
-559 GATARNQALVAA
+559 GATARNQALIAA
-571 FEHRLKKPIFVSK
+571 FEHRLNKPIFVSQ

-593 SALILAENAVHHSAF
+593 SALILAETAVKDSAF
-608 RGLTLYR
+608 RGLSLYL

-621 NEVCELCRNNCKI
+621 NEICELCNNNCKI

-649 CGRDYDTKHYVVT
+649 CGRDYDTKHYVGST
-662 SKKQYDL
+662 KKNYDL
-669 IKLRS
+669 IKERN
-674 LVFPLAKKPASFKK
+674 LVFPLAKKAANFKK
-688 RVKIGIPNA
+688 SVKIGIPHA

-716 ETVTSENLKNA
+716 ETITSEGLKNA
-727 IKTGKKLAGAEFCA
+727 IKSGKKMAGAEFCA

-748 HVQHLAD
+748 HVQYLAD

-761 LPFYLEAAKGKDED
+761 LPVYLEASKQKNED
-775 FRYYCYYTQ
+775 YRYYCYYTQ
-784 FAAALSAGMKSL
+784 YAATLSAGMKSL
-796 HLKNKTI
+796 RLKNKTI

-839 ALAFYN
+839 ALSFYS
-845 EGRSNL
+845 EGRENL
-851 LNVYEREKPADGE
+851 LNVYQREKPDAGK

-874 AIMQNA
+874 AIMQNS

-887 IFSSLNIKSFYQ
+887 IFSALNIKTFYQ
-899 DMLPIDAEDLS
+899 DMLPVDHEDLS
-910 EIDPLLK
+910 EIDPLLR
-917 RMHWNYAARI
+917 RMHWNYAAQI
-927 LKTALY
+927 LKAALY
-933 IARTPGLYPVYVT
+933 IARAPGLYPVYVT

-954 FTLDYFKRIMDKYG
+954 FALEYFKRIMDKYS

-988 IEAAVRSF
+988 IEAAIRSF
-996 NNHHKNK
+996 DNHHKNK
-1003 NLRRRSS
+1003 NLRLISS
-1010 HALPLNSES
+1010 RALPLNSENTS
-1019 TDKIKGKTLLFPCF
+1019 KIKDKTLLFPCF

-1045 IKEGVDARMVPLT
+1045 IKEGIDARMVPLT
-1058 EKMIQR
+1058 EKIIQH
-1064 GLRTNAGQC
+1064 GLRTNTGQC
-1073 LPVNLIA
+1073 LPVNLMVG
-1080 QSYMDYIEENLLD
+1080 SYMDYIEENLLD
-1093 PAQTVGWIFDSHV
+1093 PAQTVGWCFDSHV
-1106 SCNIRLYPQLIKG
+1106 ACNIRLYPQFMKS

-1127 METVE
+1127 MEKVDMY
-1132 VYLGSLSL
+1132 VGSISLS
-1140 GDISMQASIEAYF
+1140 DISMQASIEAYF

-1160 LRKIGCK
+1160 LRKVGCK
-1167 IRPYEREK
+1167 IRPYEKEK
-1175 GMTDKVIAQSINV
+1175 GMTDKLIAQSVNI
-1188 LYNTFLGGR
+1188 LYNTLLGGR
-1197 SKDDDLTRV
+1197 NKDDDLTKV

-1215 LPGRRPKVAIFGDM
+1215 VPGHRPKVAIFGDM
-1229 YARDNDVFNQDLIHC
+1229 YARDNDVFNQNLIHC
-1244 IEAYGGEVITTPFN
+1244 IEEYGGEVITTPFN

-1264 ANPYMRRWFLEGE
+1264 ASPYMRRWFLEGE
-1277 FIDVLL
+1277 FMDVLVT
-1283 AKTLITLVNQLEKSY
+1283 KTLIALVNQLEKSY
-1298 YKIFNELLNEP
+1298 YKIFNELLKEP
-1309 ALDGDIDYKKIYD
+1309 SLSTAIDYNTIYD
-1322 QFNVTVQH
+1322 KYDVTVQH

-1339 KITAQ
+1339 KISAL
-1344 MQHYPDISL
+1344 MEHYPDISL

-1368 ESMASRIE
+1368 EAMASRIE
-1376 EYTGVPVVTLNY
+1376 EYTGVPIVTLNY

-1409 ATVKVVG
+1409 TIAVNNQVKAR